1 MDDDENENE
10 SIIDGSILEDE
21 GEGDG
26 NYNYATATPTPR
38 RSTLL
43 RSRTSDIGLPNAV
56 NGVSGMGL
64 LSSPR
69 KRESLSKLPTMTLGR
84 RQSQTGFG
92 VANAG
97 GNANDGAM
105 RPPSRSVN
113 KRMSLSSVSSAA
125 SAGASASA
133 GGRRESRGGYDINET
148 F

>member
-43 RSRTSDIGLPNAV
+43 R
-56 NGVSGMGL
+56 L